1 MATLQEVGF
10 SADDVRDALLTV
22 GLWGSVDVAAEALL
36 EQDSDDD
43 AVKTARKER
52 VAAGIEAD
60 KADPRELCQR
70 VCRGPLATP
79 CRGSYVGVC
88 ASMLLSRACACC
100 AWLAFRSPGGMRSI
114 LQT

>member
-70 VCRGPLATP
+70 VRCVPQHHAGD
-79 CRGSYVGVC
+79 
-88 ASMLLSRACACC
+88 RALECVA
-100 AWLAFRSPGGMRSI
+100 AWC
-114 LQT
+114 